1 MGAAGEQGRRRRGR
15 RARTGGV
22 VGLLV
27 VVLGVVLATLLGRGT
42 GSTPASSVG
51 TGHVPAGTLD
61 AADARTALDRLPV
74 AAKGSLAGYQRS
86 CDGGAGC
93 VFGPAWAD
101 VDGNGCDQRDD
112 VLHRD
117 LTAVQVR
124 AGTGGCVVVA
134 GSLADPYTGTTVP
147 FAKAQADKVQI
158 DHVVPL
164 AAAWAQGASRW
175 TAQQREAFADDPGNL
190 IATTS
195 GPNESKGDDTADE
208 WTPPNAG
215 FDCAYGRVVVSVK
228 QRYGLT
234 VTATEATALRRLLAT
249 C

>member
-1 MGAAGEQGRRRRGR
+1 M
-15 RARTGGV
+15 

-27 VVLGVVLATLLGRGT
+27 VVLAVVLVTLLGEGT
-42 GSTPASSVG
+42 GSTPSSSVG

-61 AADARTALDRLPV
+61 AAAASAQLDRLRV
-74 AAKGSLAGYQRS
+74 ASKGSLAGYERS
-86 CDGGAGC
+86 CDGGSGC

-117 LTAVQVR
+117 LTDIRVR
-124 AGTGGCVVVA
+124 AGSTCVVVS
-134 GSLADPYTGTTVP
+134 GTLADPYTGTTVP
-147 FAKAQADKVQI
+147 FTKAHADEVQI

-164 AAAWAQGASRW
+164 AAAWTEGASRW
-175 TAQQREAFADDPGNL
+175 TAQRREQFANDLANL
-190 IATTS
+190 VATTS

-208 WTPPNAG
+208 WTPPNAAFG
-215 FDCAYGRVVVSVK
+215 CAYGRVVVTVK
-228 QRYGLT
+228 QRYDLA
-234 VTATEATALRRLLAT
+234 VTAAEAAALHRLLAT

>member
-1 MGAAGEQGRRRRGR
+1 
-15 RARTGGV
+15 
-22 VGLLV
+22 
-27 VVLGVVLATLLGRGT
+27 VLSVLLGGGT
-42 GSTPASSVG
+42 GSTPTSSSVG
-51 TGHVPAGTLD
+51 TAHVPAGTLD
-61 AADARTALDRLPV
+61 AAGADAALGRLRTAP
-74 AAKGSLAGYQRS
+74 KGSLAGYERS
-86 CDGGAGC
+86 CGGGSGC
-93 VFGPAWAD
+93 VFGQPWAD

-117 LTAVQVR
+117 LTAITVR
-124 AGTGGCVVVA
+124 SGTGGCVVTA
-134 GSLADPYTGTTVP
+134 GTLDDPYTGTTVR
-147 FAKAQADKVQI
+147 FSKARADDVQI

-164 AAAWAQGASRW
+164 AAAWTEGASRW
-175 TAQQREAFADDPGNL
+175 SAERRRAFANDLGNL

-228 QRYGLT
+228 QRYDLS
-234 VTATEATALRRLLAT
+234 VTAAESAALRRLLAT